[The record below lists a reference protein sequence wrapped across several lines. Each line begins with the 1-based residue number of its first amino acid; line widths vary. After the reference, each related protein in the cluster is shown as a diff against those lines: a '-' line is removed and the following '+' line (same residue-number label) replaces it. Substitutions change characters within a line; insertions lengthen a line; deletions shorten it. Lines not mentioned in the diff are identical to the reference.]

1 VRRTLR
7 LLAIAAAAVA
17 GATLYAAQNPPM
29 IRDGPPLR
37 MGVDLTVVT
46 ATVFDADGHLVSGL
60 ARENFEIYED
70 GEAQPL
76 TQYTRERVPVG
87 LGLLIDVSDSMY
99 GQRLVDARA
108 AVERFLIDLLA
119 PTDMYF
125 VMAFNHEPRLMT
137 PWTND
142 PADVR
147 TGLDRL
153 RASGGTAIYD
163 AIVQAL
169 PIVDRRTRERAAL
182 VIISDGADT
191 ASDTTLS
198 ELRSV
203 LVRSDAFVYAVA
215 IDSPST
221 RTINRSVNPS
231 ALAEIT
237 NQSGGRT
244 EVVHATTELAAATAK
259 IAEELNTQY
268 VLGYATPHPGDGKY
282 HSIRVRVKGEGYRV
296 RARNG
301 YVAAP
306 ATKGR

>member
-1 VRRTLR
+1 MRATL
-7 LLAIAAAAVA
+7 LSLAVAAAAVA
-17 GATLYAAQNPPM
+17 GATLYTQNPPM
-29 IRDGPPLR
+29 LRDRRPLR

-46 ATVFDADGHLVSGL
+46 ATVFDSEGRLAGGLPPRVSKST
-60 ARENFEIYED
+60 RMVK
-70 GEAQPL
+70 PSRSPS
-76 TQYTRERVPVG
+76 TTRERVPVG

-99 GQRLVDARA
+99 GQRLKDARA
-108 AVERFLIDLLA
+108 AVERFLLDLLA
-119 PTDMYF
+119 PTDMFF
-125 VMAFNHEPRLMT
+125 VMAFNHEPRLLT
-137 PWTND
+137 PWTSD

-147 TGLDRL
+147 AGLDQL

-169 PIVDRRTRERAAL
+169 PIVDRRARERAAL

-198 ELRSV
+198 ELRS
-203 LVRSDAFVYAVA
+203 LLIRSDAFVYAVA

-221 RTINRSVNPS
+221 QTINRSVNPS

-244 EVVHATTELAAATAK
+244 EVVHATSELAAATAK

-282 HSIRVRVKGEGYRV
+282 HSIRVRVKGDGYRV

-301 YVAAP
+301 YIAEARV
-306 ATKGR
+306 GR